1 VLLKKQANFMNYI
14 LYDGPHR
21 ESLLPFTFTRPV
33 AGIRIGITTISEKW
47 KQYTGKE
54 MFHLTQ
60 DYLHE
65 KFPLKKEGENVVID
79 ASVLPNDDLVRQIKL
94 LKIGQALVNEGR
106 IIAVNTNLQG
116 VTDNPFKSDF
126 DHVQVEKRFISLQ
139 HPWDIF
145 KYNPETIK
153 EDFKSLTSGENSMPV
168 GDHIWVTGNPE
179 LIFIEEGAD
188 IKFAYFNTEN
198 GPIYIGK
205 NAEVMEGSMIRGPF
219 ALCEHATLK
228 MGAKIYEGTTIGPY
242 SKVGGEVNNS
252 VIFGY
257 SSKAHDGYMGNSVI
271 GEWCNLGADT
281 NTSNLKNTYEN
292 VRAWSY
298 AENSFVDTDSQFCG
312 LIMGDHSKS
321 GINTMF
327 NTGTV
332 VGVFCNIFGEGY
344 QRNFIPSFS
353 WGGTHGF
360 KLYDENRFL
369 KVAEAVMKRR
379 NIPFNT
385 EEQHMLLHLYKMASI
400 RK

>member
-1 VLLKKQANFMNYI
+1 MNYI
-14 LYDGPHR
+14 LYDGPNR
-21 ESLLPFTFTRPV
+21 GTLLPFSFTRPV
-33 AGIRIGITTISEKW
+33 AGIRIGVTTIREKW
-47 KQYTGKE
+47 ENYLGQE
-54 MFHLTQ
+54 ISHLTQ
-60 DYLHE
+60 DYLQN
-65 KFPLKKEGENVVID
+65 KFPLVKKNENIVID
-79 ASVLPNDDLVRQIKL
+79 ASILPNDGLVDRIRS
-94 LKIGQALVNEGR
+94 LKQGQALENEGR
-106 IIAVNTNLQG
+106 LLAVCVGLQK
-116 VTDNPFKSDF
+116 VSDNPFQFDF
-126 DHVQVEKRFISLQ
+126 ERVQADVEFISIKY
-139 HPWDIF
+139 PWDIF
-145 KYNPETIK
+145 KYNDDAIK
-153 EDFKSLTSGENSMPV
+153 DDFKRLTSGRTSLPISDKILV
-168 GDHIWVTGNPE
+168 SGNPD

-188 IKFAYFNTEN
+188 VKFTYLNTEN
-198 GPIYIGK
+198 GPVYIGK
-205 NAEVMEGSMIRGPF
+205 NAKVMEGSMIRGPF
-219 ALCEHATLK
+219 ALCKHATIK

-292 VRAWSY
+292 VKAWSY
-298 AENSFVDTDSQFCG
+298 ADGSFIDTGSQFCG
-312 LIMGDHSKS
+312 LIMGDHSKT

-332 VGVFCNIFGEGY
+332 AGVFCNIFGEGY

-360 KLYDENRFL
+360 KLYNMNRFL

-379 NIPFNT
+379 ELIFGD
-385 EEQHMLLHLYKMASI
+385 EEKEILLHLHDLAAI

>member
-1 VLLKKQANFMNYI
+1 MNYI
-14 LYDGPHR
+14 LYDGPYR
-21 ESLLPFTFTRPV
+21 DSLLPFTFTRPV
-33 AGIRIGITTISEKW
+33 AGIRIGITTIHEKW
-47 KQYTGKE
+47 EHYLGKE
-54 MFHLTQ
+54 ISHLTQ
-60 DYLHE
+60 DYLQK
-65 KFPLKKEGENVVID
+65 KFPLIKESENIVID
-79 ASVLPNDDLVRQIKL
+79 ASILPNDDLISRIKS
-94 LKIGQALVNEGR
+94 LKYGQVLVNEGR
-106 IIAVNTNLQG
+106 IVAVHTNLEG
-116 VTDNPFKSDF
+116 VTNNPFKSDF
-126 DHVQVEKRFISLQ
+126 DQVQVEKGFISLQ

-145 KYNPETIK
+145 KNNPDAIK
-153 EDFKSLTSGENSMPV
+153 NDFKRLTSGRTSMTPV
-168 GDHIWVTGNPE
+168 GKIWITGNPD
-179 LIFIEEGAD
+179 LIFIEKGAD
-188 IKFAYFNTEN
+188 IKYAYFNTEN

-205 NAEVMEGSMIRGPF
+205 NAKVMEGSLIRGPF
-219 ALCEHATLK
+219 ALCKNATVN

-252 VIFGY
+252 VLFGY

-292 VRAWSY
+292 VKAWSY
-298 AENSFVDTDSQFCG
+298 AKDSFIDTGSQFCG

-327 NTGTV
+327 NTGAV
-332 VGVFCNIFGEGY
+332 AGVFCNIFGEGY

-360 KLYDENRFL
+360 KVYNEKRFL

-379 NIPFNT
+379 DKPFNAG
-385 EEQHMLLHLYKMASI
+385 EQEILLHLHKMASV